1 MAKRPDRVNAPCER
15 RAVRGEKTVVIGAGV
30 GGLTAATLLAARGCD
45 VTVVEKADAPGGKM
59 RQLSP
64 GGRPIDAG
72 PTVFTMRWVFDEIF
86 DAAGACFADEVALH
100 PLAVLARHAWS
111 PEQCLDLFADI
122 DASVDAIAAFSSAA
136 EAARY
141 RDFCDQAARTYA
153 TLERPFLRGTRTS
166 ALGLTGRIG
175 LTRLGDMASIRPFA
189 SLWRVLG
196 RHFQDPRLRQ
206 LFGRYATYSGSSPF
220 LAPATLM
227 LIAHVER
234 AGVWAVGGGMHAVAQ
249 ALQRLAERQG
259 ARFRFG
265 AGCRRIEVSNG
276 AVSGVVLDTGETIAA
291 TRVVANCDPSALGA
305 GLFGAAAASSVAA
318 TRRADRSLSAL
329 CWVIDAPTGGFDLT
343 HHNVFFSGDYLRE
356 FDRLTRDRAVPDD
369 PSVYVCAQDRSPAC
383 AMPGP
388 GAPERLQIIVN
399 APADGDIAPLSSK
412 EIDLCATRMRASLAR
427 CGLTID
433 ATPDH
438 SMFTSPKGFEALFPA
453 TGGALY
459 GRATHGWA
467 AAFRR
472 PGARTRLPGLYLA
485 GGATHPGAGV
495 PMAALSG
502 CRAAES
508 VLADCSSTRPSRRA
522 VTAGGMS
529 MRSARTGA
537 SG

>member
-1 MAKRPDRVNAPCER
+1 
-15 RAVRGEKTVVIGAGV
+15 VRSEKVVVIGAGV
-30 GGLTAATLLAARGCD
+30 GGLTAAALLAARGCD
-45 VTVVEKADAPGGKM
+45 VTVVEKTEAPGGKM

-86 DAAGACFADEVALH
+86 AAAGACFADEVGLH

-111 PEQCLDLFADI
+111 ETEQLDLFADI
-122 DASVDAIAAFSSAA
+122 EASVDAIARFSSPA
-136 EAARY
+136 EADRY
-141 RDFCDQAARTYA
+141 RVFCDQAAQTYA

-166 ALGLTGRIG
+166 PLGLTARIG

-196 RHFQDPRLRQ
+196 RHFHDPRLRQ

-234 AGVWAVGGGMHAVAQ
+234 TGVWAVEGGMHAVAL
-249 ALQRLAERQG
+249 ALQRLAERHG
-259 ARFRFG
+259 ARFHFG
-265 AGCRRIEVSNG
+265 AGCKCIEMSNG
-276 AVSGVVLDTGETIAA
+276 AVSGVVLDTGEAIAA
-291 TRVVANCDPSALGA
+291 TRIIANCDPSALGA
-305 GLFGAAAASSVAA
+305 GLLGATATASVVA

-329 CWVIDAPTGGFDLT
+329 CWVIDAPTDGFDLS
-343 HHNVFFSGDYLRE
+343 HHNIFFSRDCARE
-356 FDRLTRDRAVPDD
+356 FGQLTRDRAVPDD
-369 PSVYVCAQDRSPAC
+369 PTVYVCAQDRSPASQTS
-383 AMPGP
+383 AP

-399 APADGDIAPLSSK
+399 APADGDIAPLSPQ
-412 EIDLCATRMRASLAR
+412 EIETCATRMQASLAR
-427 CGLTID
+427 CGLTIA
-433 ATPDH
+433 ATPDR
-438 SMFTSPKGFEALFPA
+438 TVLTTPTAFEALFPA

-459 GRATHGWA
+459 GRATHGWV

-472 PGARTRLPGLYLA
+472 PGTQTALPGLYLA

-522 VTAGGMS
+522 ATAGGMS